1 MYLWLKKLQFS
12 SKSQFQFLPFSLII
26 LFLVVTKAEICWEMV
41 NQSVQVRPSR
51 LESHVQPLKI
61 KNGQKTANF
70 FGKTCLE
77 KMASNMNSLGGHV
90 KDTHHNE
97 SL

>member
-1 MYLWLKKLQFS
+1 LGNGKPVRS
-12 SKSQFQFLPFSLII
+12 GP
-26 LFLVVTKAEICWEMV
+26 A
-41 NQSVQVRPSR
+41 QSVGITCPTG
-51 LESHVQPLKI
+51 EN

-90 KDTHHNE
+90 KDTHQNE